1 MKVVQ
6 PPESIAEGAWGE
18 PVYLAYHQDVHYE
31 GTTPVEGAAEIH
43 ELSDDG
49 EVSEGGGV
57 AQGLSLG
64 EETPVPDDASDS
76 APLVSPLSER
86 ASVVDDD
93 TQVASGEEM
102 EGSPVRE
109 EEVQPMP
116 GPSCFRVIVIR
127 MCCSRGGASPRR
139 ICV

>member
-1 MKVVQ
+1 M
-6 PPESIAEGAWGE
+6 
-18 PVYLAYHQDVHYE
+18 
-31 GTTPVEGAAEIH
+31 
-43 ELSDDG
+43 
-49 EVSEGGGV
+49 

-64 EETPVPDDASDS
+64 EETLVPDDASDS

-116 GPSCFRVIVIR
+116 GPSCFHVIV
-127 MCCSRGGASPRR
+127 MF
-139 ICV
+139 VE